1 MSLPPVLQLPSV
13 FSTGH
18 SDVVMGALITND
30 NSLAEQIKFIQFG
43 KCTATETYTL
53 VHTRFCIDQLYCLTQ
68 KQDCPKQPPDRNAQ
82 TMYKSDVLSGIMRF
96 S

>member
-1 MSLPPVLQLPSV
+1 MSLRPVLQLPPV

-43 KCTATETYTL
+43 K
-53 VHTRFCIDQLYCLTQ
+53 
-68 KQDCPKQPPDRNAQ
+68 
-82 TMYKSDVLSGIMRF
+82 
-96 S
+96 